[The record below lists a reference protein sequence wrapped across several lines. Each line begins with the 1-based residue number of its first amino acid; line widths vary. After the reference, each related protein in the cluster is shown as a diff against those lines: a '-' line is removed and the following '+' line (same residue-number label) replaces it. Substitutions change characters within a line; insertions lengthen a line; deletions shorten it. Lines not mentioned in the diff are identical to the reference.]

1 VRQYYIV
8 SLASISPQLR
18 YRSLKRL
25 IGFCNSAYFVNSAMR
40 TFSAI
45 EHLKM
50 TTLYDVLDV
59 PRDCDAKRLKDAFRK
74 AVKVN
79 HPDLNADD
87 PGATARLR
95 LIVRAK
101 TVLSDPELRA
111 DYDRM
116 LNFEQRQYHPFS
128 SIATTLDAGHFVVL
142 AVVLAGA
149 FTLFS
154 YISEAPVA
162 KVKVTA
168 DAAHEPVNVVD
179 VRSPPSNDAS
189 ASDTSSSAE
198 ASVPSTPPTRNA
210 VALEDVASTLGVAPT
225 PTAVQE
231 SADVIDVP
239 SPSPSN
245 AGARDI
251 TESLGGSVPSSVASG
266 SAVPVED
273 TVSVPSVAPTETKK
287 VIAAIHS
294 DGLASSL
301 PVKDARFYHEQGVA
315 AYHRGDIALAIAD
328 FNLAIRLDPNFKNA
342 HIDRGIAF
350 YRMRKFDR
358 AFADIARAIRVDNSR
373 RTAPPP
379 LPKASLLSNRN

>member
-1 VRQYYIV
+1 VE
-8 SLASISPQLR
+8 
-18 YRSLKRL
+18 
-25 IGFCNSAYFVNSAMR
+25 
-40 TFSAI
+40 TFSVI
-45 EHLKM
+45 EHLMM
-50 TTLYDVLDV
+50 TTLYEVLDV
-59 PRDCDAKRLKDAFRK
+59 PRDCDAERLKHAFRK

-116 LNFEQRQYHPFS
+116 LDFEQREYRPFS
-128 SIATTLDAGHFVVL
+128 SLATTLDAGHFVVL

-149 FTLFS
+149 FTLFT

-162 KVKVTA
+162 KVKVTE
-168 DAAHEPVNVVD
+168 DAAQKSVNVVD
-179 VRSPPSNDAS
+179 VRSPLPSDAS
-189 ASDTSSSAE
+189 ARDTSDGAE
-198 ASVPSTPPTRNA
+198 ASVSGTVAPPPSDA
-210 VALEDVASTLGVAPT
+210 VAIEDVAPALGVAPT
-225 PTAVQE
+225 PTAVQ
-231 SADVIDVP
+231 ADVIDVP

-251 TESLGGSVPSSVASG
+251 TESLGGSVPSSVTSG

-273 TVSVPSVAPTETKK
+273 TVFVPSVAPTETKK

-294 DGLASSL
+294 DGLSSSL
-301 PVKDARFYHEQGVA
+301 PAKDARFYHEQGVA
-315 AYHRGDIALAIAD
+315 AYHRGDITLAIAD

-350 YRMRKFDR
+350 YRMSKFDR
-358 AFADIARAIRVDNSR
+358 AFADIARAVRVDNSR
-373 RTAPPP
+373 RTASPP
-379 LPKASLLSNRN
+379 LPKASLLSK